1 MTAEPTVPPRAYH
14 DLYTCNGQQLKQLTE
29 AAITWLETNCEII
42 NALNVFPIPDGDTG
56 TNMLLTMQA
65 AYREIEARSEKN
77 VGKVAQAIAHGAL
90 MGARGN
96 SGVILSQIW
105 RGFARSLDNYETFDT
120 TQFAR
125 ALRESAE
132 TAYRG
137 AVRPVEGT
145 ILTVIKDCAATAE
158 DAAPRHH
165 ELRALL
171 ERIVHTA
178 QLSLARTPDLLPVLK
193 QAGVVDAGGKGLVI
207 LFEGMLRFLRGQP
220 LDHPVEAVVKPL
232 DLAAVGA
239 AMNSIEPGQE
249 WEVIVDFKPR
259 GTLHLPTL
267 YKRLE
272 ALGTAIQVGEGDG
285 LYRVH
290 IHLLKARRHEPIELA
305 EELGTITKV
314 SMENLLA
321 QVSELTAEPLPLTP
335 VAPGQIGVV
344 AVSPGDGL
352 SRVLASLGAA
362 AIVGGGQAQNPSTEE
377 ILKAVNDLPTDRIII
392 LPNNKNIIMAAQQ
405 AAAFAQRETHTPKQV
420 RVVPTRSVPQG
431 IAALMQ
437 FTPTGGLDE
446 VEANMN
452 RSLGQVQTGEVTQA
466 TRSVELNGVQVD
478 EGQIIGLHNG
488 QLKVSSDT
496 LTDAVF
502 KLLDKMDA
510 ADHEVITL
518 YYGAEVAEA
527 DAEQLAAAIGERY
540 PEAAVEFHFGG
551 QPHYYYIISVE

>member
-1 MTAEPTVPPRAYH
+1 
-14 DLYTCNGQQLKQLTE
+14 
-29 AAITWLETNCEII
+29 
-42 NALNVFPIPDGDTG
+42 
-56 TNMLLTMQA
+56 
-65 AYREIEARSEKN
+65 
-77 VGKVAQAIAHGAL
+77 
-90 MGARGN
+90 
-96 SGVILSQIW
+96 
-105 RGFARSLDNYETFDT
+105 
-120 TQFAR
+120 
-125 ALRESAE
+125 
-132 TAYRG
+132 
-137 AVRPVEGT
+137 
-145 ILTVIKDCAATAE
+145 
-158 DAAPRHH
+158 
-165 ELRALL
+165 
-171 ERIVHTA
+171 
-178 QLSLARTPDLLPVLK
+178 
-193 QAGVVDAGGKGLVI
+193 
-207 LFEGMLRFLRGQP
+207 
-220 LDHPVEAVVKPL
+220 
-232 DLAAVGA
+232 
-239 AMNSIEPGQE
+239 
-249 WEVIVDFKPR
+249 
-259 GTLHLPTL
+259 
-267 YKRLE
+267 
-272 ALGTAIQVGEGDG
+272 
-285 LYRVH
+285 
-290 IHLLKARRHEPIELA
+290 
-305 EELGTITKV
+305 
-314 SMENLLA
+314 MENLLA

>member
-1 MTAEPTVPPRAYH
+1 MTAEPTALPRAYQ
-14 DLYTCNGQQLKQLTE
+14 DLYTCNGEQLKQLTD
-29 AAITWLETNCEII
+29 AAITWLETNREIV

-56 TNMLLTMQA
+56 TNMLMTMQA
-65 AYREIEARSEKN
+65 AYREIESRNEKN
-77 VGKVAQAIAHGAL
+77 VARVAQAIAHGAL

-105 RGFARSLDNYETFDT
+105 RGFARALDNFETFDT
-120 TQFAR
+120 AQFAR
-125 ALRESAE
+125 ALRESSE

-145 ILTVIKDCAATAE
+145 ILTVIKDCAAAAE
-158 DAAPRHH
+158 DAAQRHH

-171 ERIVHTA
+171 ERVVHAA

-193 QAGVVDAGGKGLVI
+193 QAGVVDAGGKGLTI

-220 LDHPVEAVVKPL
+220 LDQPVDAVVKPL
-232 DLAAVGA
+232 NLAAVGA

-249 WEVIVDFKPR
+249 WEVIVDFRPK
-259 GTLHLPTL
+259 GAVHLPSL

-272 ALGTAIQVGEGDG
+272 QLGTAIQVGEGDG

-290 IHLLKARRHEPIELA
+290 IHLLKSRRHEPVELA

-321 QVSELTAEPLPLTP
+321 QVGELAAEPLPLTP
-335 VAPGQIGVV
+335 VTPGQIGVV
-344 AVSPGDGL
+344 AVSPGEGL

-362 AIVGGGQAQNPSTEE
+362 AIVGGGQTQNPSTEE
-377 ILKAVNDLPTDRIII
+377 ILKAVNDLPTDRVII

-405 AAAFAQRETHTPKQV
+405 AAQHTSKQV

-437 FTPTGGLDE
+437 FAPTGVLEE
-446 VEANMN
+446 VEAAMN
-452 RSLGQVQTGEVTQA
+452 RSLSQVQTGEVTQA
-466 TRSVELNGVQVD
+466 TRSVELYGVQVD

-488 QLKVSSDT
+488 QLKTSSDT
-496 LTDAVF
+496 LTGAVF
-502 KLLDKMDA
+502 KLLEEMDA
-510 ADHEVITL
+510 ARREVITL

-527 DAEQLAAAIGERY
+527 EAEQLAAAIAQQY
-540 PEAAVEFHFGG
+540 AEAAVEFHFGG

>member
-1 MTAEPTVPPRAYH
+1 MTAEPTVSPRAYR

-29 AAITWLETNCEII
+29 AAITWLETNREIV

-56 TNMLLTMQA
+56 TNMLMTMQA
-65 AYREIEARSEKN
+65 AYREIESRDEKN

-105 RGFARSLDNYETFDT
+105 RGFARALDNFEAFDT
-120 TQFAR
+120 GQFAR

-145 ILTVIKDCAATAE
+145 ILTVIKDCAAAAE
-158 DAAPRHH
+158 DAAQRHH

-171 ERIVHTA
+171 ERVVHAA

-193 QAGVVDAGGKGLVI
+193 QAGVVDAGGKGLTI

-220 LDHPVEAVVKPL
+220 LDQPVDAVVKPL
-232 DLAAVGA
+232 NLAAVGA

-249 WEVIVDFKPR
+249 WEVIVDFRPK
-259 GTLHLPTL
+259 GAIHLPTL

-272 ALGTAIQVGEGDG
+272 ELGTAIQVGEGDG

-290 IHLLKARRHEPIELA
+290 IHLLKSRRHEPLELV
-305 EELGTITKV
+305 EELGTITNV

-321 QVSELTAEPLPLTP
+321 QVDGLMAEPLPLTP
-335 VAPGQIGVV
+335 VTPGQIGVV
-344 AVSPGDGL
+344 AVSPGEGL

-377 ILKAVNDLPTDRIII
+377 ILKAVNDLPTDRVII

-405 AAAFAQRETHTPKQV
+405 AAQHTTKQV

-437 FTPTGGLDE
+437 FAPTGMLDD
-446 VEANMN
+446 VEAAMN

-466 TRSVELNGVQVD
+466 TRSVELYGVQVD

-496 LTDAVF
+496 LTGAVF
-502 KLLDKMDA
+502 KLLEEMDA
-510 ADHEVITL
+510 ARHEVITL
-518 YYGAEVAEA
+518 YYGADVAEA
-527 DAEQLAAAIGERY
+527 DAEQLVAAIGERY

-551 QPHYYYIISVE
+551 QPHYHYIISVE